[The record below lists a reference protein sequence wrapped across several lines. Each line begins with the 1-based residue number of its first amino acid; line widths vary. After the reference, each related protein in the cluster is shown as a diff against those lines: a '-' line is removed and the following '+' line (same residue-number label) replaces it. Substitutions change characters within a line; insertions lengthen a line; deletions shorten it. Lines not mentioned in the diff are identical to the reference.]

1 MVMIRRPIRG
11 SLCRAVHVDGFNHYA
26 NPKKVRLTMYNL
38 QLAIPEVQD
47 NDAILQLVR
56 ENELVFD
63 RTLFFLFAD
72 RIQRIK
78 KWLEVHTLD
87 EWERTELDTEDVF
100 KYVGINFSS
109 DEIQAMW
116 SGKEI
121 TMPEDTNINLIPVLT
136 ENRDEE

>member
-1 MVMIRRPIRG
+1 
-11 SLCRAVHVDGFNHYA
+11 
-26 NPKKVRLTMYNL
+26 MYNL